1 MRHSRVSPLCY
12 SIIGGLRTILRV
24 LLFHLARSTHGGAD
38 VRDAGGEKHDLAGE
52 RADTMS
58 LVSGQD
64 GVRLAQAVTIKEER

>member
-1 MRHSRVSPLCY
+1 
-12 SIIGGLRTILRV
+12 
-24 LLFHLARSTHGGAD
+24 